1 MARIAAAATILIFV
15 IAISFTFNS
24 ASAQTIVNGGF
35 ETGGFQGWTVLQQP
49 NSGGNW
55 FVYSGNFIPGLP
67 SPPVGNFAAVTEQ
80 FGPGSQVLFQDI
92 LVPVGERALCSVIV
106 YYNTNASGFVIGPGL
121 DFDALAENQQA
132 RIDIIST
139 DADPFTALA
148 GVLLSIFQTLP
159 GDPLQLGYTTL
170 NFDLSDFAGTTVRF
184 RAAEVDTIGEFNFA
198 IDELTCDGVV
208 IPTGIPT
215 LGEWGM
221 MAMAGVFG
229 IAGLLYARRKRAAAV

>member
-1 MARIAAAATILIFV
+1 MARIATAATILILV

-55 FVYSGNFIPGLP
+55 SVYSGNFIPGLP

-106 YYNTNASGFVIGPGL
+106 YYNNTAGEFVIGPGL
-121 DFDALAENQQA
+121 AYALDANQQA

-139 DADPFTALA
+139 DADPFTVSL
-148 GVLLSIFQTLP
+148 GVLLNIFQTLP

-170 NFDLSDFAGTTVRF
+170 TFDLSDFAGATVRF
-184 RAAEVDTIGEFNFA
+184 RAAEVDNFGEFNFA

-221 MAMAGVFG
+221 MAMAGVLG